1 MWKILRKERPSE
13 LFLTWEK
20 SKKKEFKSW
29 SCTNETD
36 QKRPTEKRTNYHKH
50 FEQTLFAQK
59 KTGNNP
65 SNFAPLWRRRWLE
78 KEHKQM
84 CHPSTFSTQPG
95 RVWAK
100 MCKSL
105 TNEQESFAELRT
117 LTFREYISLECLG
130 LLERVYAGLKLFRVK
145 LRLTC
150 LVCIFSYW
158 IFIGKSCAIILDEE
172 LHLWAFYGVVIQ
184 NIAKQ
189 MKRLKL
195 KYPPRDVQFK
205 FLKFWNIF
213 VELTLH
219 LF

>member
-1 MWKILRKERPSE
+1 M
-13 LFLTWEK
+13 TWCGKFCGKNAHRSCFWREENL
-20 SKKKEFKSW
+20 KKKEFKSW

-50 FEQTLFAQK
+50 FGQTLFAQK

-65 SNFAPLWRRRWLE
+65 SNFAPLWRRRWLK

-117 LTFREYISLECLG
+117 LTFSGYISLECLG

-150 LVCIFSYW
+150 WVCIFSYW
-158 IFIGKSCAIILDEE
+158 AVGLHYHLCIFKIFIGKSCAIIFDEE
-172 LHLWAFYGVVIQ
+172 LRLRVAIQ
-184 NIAKQ
+184 NVAKQ
-189 MKRLKL
+189 NETPEAKITTSWRA
-195 KYPPRDVQFK
+195 
-205 FLKFWNIF
+205 I
-213 VELTLH
+213 
-219 LF
+219 